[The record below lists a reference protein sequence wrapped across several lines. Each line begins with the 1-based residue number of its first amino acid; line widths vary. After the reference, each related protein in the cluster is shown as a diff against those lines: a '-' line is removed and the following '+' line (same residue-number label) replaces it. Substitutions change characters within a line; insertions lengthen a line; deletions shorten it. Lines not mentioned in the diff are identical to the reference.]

1 MKRLAPTAFMG
12 AILSIFLFGTP
23 PANAAEVTLRMQT
36 FLPPVANPSKHFMV
50 PWAKKIAKASKGRIK
65 IQHFW
70 AMQLGGHAP
79 QLLDQVRDGVI
90 DIAWTLPG
98 FTPGRMPKVEV
109 FELPF
114 VHRDS
119 ISSTMALQ
127 DYQEKYLA
135 DELKDYKVLLL
146 NVPDGFLLMTK
157 KPVRSLADFK
167 GRKWRAANRI
177 GVWMLGAL
185 GATPV
190 GLPLPRLPPSIAK
203 GVITGSL
210 LPFEIAPS
218 VKMHELVS
226 NFTQLSGSQPRFG
239 TVVFTFLMNKKSYNK
254 LPPDLKKV
262 IDDNSGR
269 HIARAAGQT
278 WLDIEVAGEKVVRSL
293 SKNKLTKFSPAET
306 AKIKAAVSPV
316 FDRWFAEMKKVG
328 ADGPAMLADAK
339 AMIDKYIK

>member
-1 MKRLAPTAFMG
+1 MKRLAPTAFIG

-23 PANAAEVTLRMQT
+23 PANAAEVTLRLHT
-36 FLPPVANPSKHFMV
+36 FLPPVANPSKHFMI
-50 PWAKKIAKASKGRIK
+50 PWAKKIGKASKGRIK
-65 IQHFW
+65 VQAFW
-70 AMQLGGHAP
+70 ANQLGGHAP
-79 QLLDQVRDGVI
+79 QLLDQVRDGVV
-90 DIAWTLPG
+90 DIVWTLPG
-98 FTPGRMPKVEV
+98 FTPGRMPKIEV

-114 VHRDS
+114 MHRDS
-119 ISSTMALQ
+119 ISTTLAMQ
-127 DYQEKYLA
+127 DYQDKHLG
-135 DELKDYKVLLL
+135 DELKDYKVLLI
-146 NVPDGFLLMTK
+146 NAPDGFLLMTK

-177 GVWMLGAL
+177 GVWMLGTL

-210 LPFEIAPS
+210 LPFEIAPA

-226 NFTQLSGSQPRFG
+226 NFTQLSGDKARFG

-269 HIARAAGQT
+269 NIARAAGQT

-293 SKNKLTKFSPAET
+293 SKNKLTKLSPAET
-306 AKIKAAVSPV
+306 AKIKKAVRPV
-316 FDRWFAEMKKVG
+316 FDRWFAAMKKAG
-328 ADGPAMLADAK
+328 HDGPALLADAR
-339 AMIDKYIK
+339 AMLKKYAK